1 MTDNRFNHWWR
12 LLGLGLG
19 AADTRLRF
27 PFTPAASGSWMASA
41 RGDDG
46 CFGAIYRSG

>member
-1 MTDNRFNHWWR
+1 MTDNR
-12 LLGLGLG
+12 LTIGGVCLGNGLG